1 MKKMKRFLVAM
12 LGGLTA
18 IACLAGISACK
29 KEAEKPSYEI
39 NINKPADVVVE
50 QAKPCVHDYSVYY
63 AKVEATCTN
72 EGWQVLGC
80 SKCGEMLDTDLGGNY
95 GDDQGS
101 ILKVP
106 ALGHNYVAVEAK
118 EATCTEAGWSA
129 HTVCERCGEKA
140 GYTEVAVKAHAYT
153 AVAQSCTTAAT
164 CACGA
169 TDPTAPA
176 LGHKMV
182 YVFDEKSDYNYNG
195 TTNVVEG
202 WIKSYETGAY
212 ASLVNATSEVINK
225 TCTTNGMKQ
234 FKICHV
240 CAEKV
245 ALSIQNFEQQDEKLA
260 WGDMTLLERF
270 EYIVA
275 NSYTEGYEAAVVPAS
290 HNMVNY
296 FGTAQE
302 VAAGTALFVKA
313 ADATTGEYIAAA
325 CGTKGLK
332 NFQVC
337 KDCAATGT
345 LAAAQTTYAGVEA
358 LVTVAATA
366 PAGTTA
372 QVYAEGFEA
381 ATTAAL
387 EHKYLNTTTNILTF
401 NPGKPAT
408 CTDAGYEWY
417 GQCVVCNTAV
427 NCNTWSTNPTTAGAK
442 TINALS
448 TTGHDYTVAGGRAV
462 TCTTDGYCA
471 KCATVVAKTGHN
483 LQLDATV
490 VPTSSTCTVQ
500 GIAKVEKCANNC
512 GLTVTTRSDLA
523 PHAWTSIAGATHK
536 PTNYCKAG
544 TGADNAFYCSTC
556 DQYALYTASSKVF
569 AVVSVAAAFKGDA
582 QPVLNHMFGWATNV
596 PQCSEDQKCSVC
608 NTYNPN
614 TKLNHTPTA
623 HGVTAECAYCKN
635 MITPPHVWTVVD
647 AVAPDCATGKI
658 GNVAYKKCS
667 CGIVASMS
675 EQLTYFVG
683 SSEVTYTVAYF
694 QLNAQHQYK
703 TVEATIATCAKA
715 GHNEYRECIYCGLEV
730 GKSSYTVVHTSSLAG
745 KTCAPEVYCDSACY
759 NFVDSNG
766 DGEIQVS
773 EAKAQGWTDVN
784 NNGRVEAS
792 EIATTSGLVL
802 VGCGQKVMN
811 HVPNNNHNFNDQ
823 DVCLN
828 CGKHE

>member
-18 IACLAGISACK
+18 IACLAGVSACK
-29 KEAEKPSYEI
+29 KDNEVAQQPSYDI
-39 NINKPADVVVE
+39 NLNVPDLGLGTPVDPTVG
-50 QAKPCVHDYSVYY
+50 CVHDYSVVY
-63 AKVEATCTN
+63 ADKAATCT
-72 EGWQVLGC
+72 EDGYSLIGC
-80 SKCGEMLDTDLGGNY
+80 SKCGDRLTD
-95 GDDQGS
+95 S
-101 ILKVP
+101 VTVIP
-106 ALGHNYVAVEAK
+106 MLGHDYVAVVAK
-118 EATCTEAGWSA
+118 PATCTEKGYSA
-129 HTVCERCGEKA
+129 HTVCNNCGDKQSFVE
-140 GYTEVAVKAHAYT
+140 TDVVAHSFTV
-153 AVAQSCTTAAT
+153 AAT
-164 CACGA
+164 CTTPVKCADCDA
-169 TDPTAPA
+169 TTGDA

-182 YVFDEKSDYNYNG
+182 YVFDEKVN
-195 TTNVVEG
+195 TTTVVDG
-202 WIKSYETGAY
+202 WIKTY
-212 ASLVNATSEVINK
+212 ASAAYSTLVDATSGVINK
-225 TCTTNGMKQ
+225 TCETNGMKQ

-240 CAEKV
+240 CAEDV
-245 ALSIQNFEQQDEKLA
+245 ALSTNNFEQQDEKLA
-260 WGDMTLLERF
+260 WAAKTNLQKF

-275 NSYTEGYEAAVVPAS
+275 NSYTEGFEAIPAS
-290 HNMVNY
+290 HNMINY
-296 FGTAQE
+296 WGTTAEQT
-302 VAAGTALFVKA
+302 AGTALFVA
-313 ADATTGEYIAAA
+313 TANATTGEYIAAA

-332 NFQVC
+332 NFKVC
-337 KDCAATGT
+337 QDCEATGT
-345 LAAAQTTYAGVEA
+345 LAAAQATYAGVEA

-366 PAGTTA
+366 PAGTKA
-372 QVYAEGFEA
+372 DVYAEGFAE

-387 EHKYLNTTTNILTF
+387 EHKYLNTTTNVLTF

-417 GQCVVCNTAV
+417 GFCVVCNTAV
-427 NCNTWSTNPTTAGAK
+427 NCSTWSTNPTTAGAK

-471 KCATVVAKTGHN
+471 KCATVVEKTGHT
-483 LQLDATV
+483 LVDDYSVAKA
-490 VPTSSTCTVQ
+490 STCTVQ
-500 GIAKVEKCANNC
+500 GIVKVAKCSC
-512 GLTVTTRSDLA
+512 GYSETTRSDLTA
-523 PHAWTSIAGATHK
+523 HAWASIAGATHK

-569 AVVSVAAAFKGDA
+569 AVVNVAAAFKGDA
-582 QPVLNHMFGWATNV
+582 QPVLNHVYGWATGV
-596 PQCSEDQKCSVC
+596 AQCSADQTCSVC
-608 NTYNPN
+608 GDIKANTM
-614 TKLNHTPTA
+614 LNHTPTA

-635 MITPPHVWTVVD
+635 MITPPHVWTVVE

-759 NFVDSNG
+759 NFIDTNN

-773 EAKAQGWTDVN
+773 EAKAQGWTDTN

-792 EIATTSGLVL
+792 EIAATSGLVL
-802 VGCGQKVMN
+802 VACGQKVMN